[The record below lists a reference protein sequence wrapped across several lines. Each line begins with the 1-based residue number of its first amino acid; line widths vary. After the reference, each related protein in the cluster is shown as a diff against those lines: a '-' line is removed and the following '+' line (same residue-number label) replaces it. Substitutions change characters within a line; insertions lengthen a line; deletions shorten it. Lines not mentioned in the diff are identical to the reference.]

1 MHVERITE
9 LYDPEFSA
17 GHGTIT
23 AMIKEMRSE
32 GC

>member
-23 AMIKEMRSE
+23 AMRKEKK
-32 GC
+32 